1 MTRDVS
7 NDDATEN
14 RDAAPRR
21 RRWLRWLGVLGGLT
35 VLGAV
40 AGACGILF
48 IFYEF
53 GRDLPDYHAL
63 ADYEPPVSTRVYA
76 ADGQLIAEYARQDR
90 LFIPV
95 SAIPRQV
102 INAFLVAEDKNFYH
116 HDGIDFVG
124 LTRAV
129 LTNIRNLGTDRRPV
143 GASTITQQV
152 AKNFLLTNEVSIERK
167 IKEAILAF
175 RMERAF
181 TKDQILELYLNEIYL
196 GMGAYG
202 VASASVTYFDKPL
215 NELSLSEA
223 AYLAALPK
231 GPNNYHPTRHTAAAI
246 ARRNWVIDRLHDEG
260 FVTAAQAR
268 EAKSQGLGVKE
279 HHDTLTVTAAYFT
292 EEVRRFLADRY
303 GTDMLYEGGLQVMTT
318 LDPTLQAEAEKAL
331 KDGLIAY
338 DRRHGWR
345 GAFRQVR
352 TTAWKDDLNVLEIP
366 LGMPGWRLAAV
377 TGTSEQGAT
386 IGLRDGSLGFIPF
399 EEMKWARPTLPD
411 QRYGYPPESVD
422 EVVKPGDVIAVEA
435 LGDDRTGPDGHPLY
449 GLRQVPEVEGAIVAM
464 DPHSGR
470 VRALVGGFNYEESE
484 FNRATQALRQPG
496 SAIKPF
502 VYAAAL
508 DSGFTPAS
516 LVLDAP
522 FVLDQGAGQGKW
534 KPGNYSNQFYGPSTL
549 RLGLEKS
556 RNLMTVRL
564 AQYVGMDAITAIAR
578 RFGIQEHMPPLLSMA
593 LGAGETTLLR
603 LTNAYGMM
611 ANEGLR
617 IEPALIERIQDRR
630 GKTIYKRD
638 ERACPNC
645 TNVAWHPGLQAPV
658 LPDNRERV
666 IDAPTAYQS
675 ISMMEGVIER
685 GTGVQARSI
694 GKPLAGKTGT
704 TDDAKDAWFMGFSPN
719 LVAGVYTGFDNHRT
733 LGPDEQGASVA
744 VPIWKAF
751 MEQALKD
758 QPAIPFHVPEGIRLV
773 RVNAQTG
780 LPARPGDRNVI
791 LEAFK
796 ADTDIG
802 RIDRTVLDGSHEV
815 VQSDG
820 NSRSSASGIY

>member
-1 MTRDVS
+1 
-7 NDDATEN
+7 
-14 RDAAPRR
+14 
-21 RRWLRWLGVLGGLT
+21 
-35 VLGAV
+35 
-40 AGACGILF
+40 
-48 IFYEF
+48 
-53 GRDLPDYHAL
+53 
-63 ADYEPPVSTRVYA
+63 
-76 ADGQLIAEYARQDR
+76 
-90 LFIPV
+90 
-95 SAIPRQV
+95 
-102 INAFLVAEDKNFYH
+102 
-116 HDGIDFVG
+116 
-124 LTRAV
+124 
-129 LTNIRNLGTDRRPV
+129 V

-152 AKNFLLTNEVSIERK
+152 AKNFLLTNEVSYERK

-175 RMERAF
+175 RMEQAF

-215 NELSLSEA
+215 NELTLPEA

-231 GPNNYHPTRHTAAAI
+231 GPNNYHPTRHPAAAI
-246 ARRNWVIDRLHDEG
+246 ARRNWVIDRLRDEG
-260 FVTAAQAR
+260 YISAGQAETAKAQP
-268 EAKSQGLGVKE
+268 LGVKE
-279 HHDTLTVTAAYFT
+279 HRDTLTVTAAYFT

-318 LDPTLQAEAEKAL
+318 LNPTLQAEAERSL
-331 KDGLIAY
+331 KDGLIDY
-338 DRRHGWR
+338 DQRHGWR
-345 GAFRQVR
+345 GPFRTVR
-352 TTAWKDDLNVLEIP
+352 VSAWREDLNVLDIP
-366 LGMPGWRLAAV
+366 LGMPNWRLAAV
-377 TGTSEQGAT
+377 TATDEAGAS
-386 IGLRDGSLGFIPF
+386 IGLRDGSTGYIPF
-399 EEMKWARPTLPD
+399 AEMKWARKALPD
-411 QRYGYPPESVD
+411 QRYGFPPESVD
-422 EVVKPGDVIAVEA
+422 EVLKPGDVIAVEKME
-435 LGDDRTGPDGHPLY
+435 GDATGPDGAPLY
-449 GLRQVPEVEGAIVAM
+449 GLRQVPDVEGAIVAL

-470 VRALVGGFNYEESE
+470 VRALVGGFNYEVSQ

-502 VYAAAL
+502 VYATAL
-508 DSGFTPAS
+508 NNGFTPAS

-522 FVLDQGAGQGKW
+522 FVLDQGEGQGKW
-534 KPGNYSNQFYGPSTL
+534 KPGNYSNEFYGPSTL
-549 RLGLEKS
+549 RLGIEKS

-564 AQYVGMDAITAIAR
+564 AQYVGMDAITATVR

-593 LGAGETTLLR
+593 LGAGETTLLK
-603 LTNAYGMM
+603 LTNAYGIM

-638 ERACPNC
+638 NRQCPDC
-645 TNVAWHPGLQAPV
+645 SVANWYPGLAEPM
-658 LPDNRERV
+658 LADNRARV

-704 TDDAKDAWFMGFSPN
+704 TDDAKDAWFLGFSPN

-733 LGPDEQGASVA
+733 LGKDEQGASVA
-744 VPIWKAF
+744 VPIWKEF

-758 QPAIPFHVPEGIRLV
+758 EPAIPFHVPEGIRLV
-773 RVNAQTG
+773 RINAQTG
-780 LPARPGDRNVI
+780 LPAQPGDRNVI

-796 ADTDIG
+796 ANTDIG

-820 NSRSSASGIY
+820 SRSRASGIY

>member
-1 MTRDVS
+1 MTRD
-7 NDDATEN
+7 AHTEDSTETE
-14 RDAAPRR
+14 RAAPHK
-21 RRWLRWLGVLGGLT
+21 RRWLRWLGVLGGLA
-35 VLGAV
+35 VFGAI
-40 AGACGILF
+40 AGVVGVLF

-53 GRDLPDYHAL
+53 GRGLPDYRAL

-76 ADGQLIAEYARQDR
+76 ADGQLIAQYARQDR

-102 INAFLVAEDKNFYH
+102 INAFLVAEDKNFYQH
-116 HDGIDFVG
+116 GGIDFVG

-129 LTNIRNLGTDRRPV
+129 LVNLKNIGSDRRPV

-152 AKNFLLTNEVSIERK
+152 AKNFLLSNEVSYERK

-202 VASASVTYFDKPL
+202 VASASVSYFDKPL
-215 NELSLSEA
+215 NELTLPEA

-231 GPNNYHPTRHTAAAI
+231 GPNNYHPTRHPEAAI
-246 ARRNWVIDRLHDEG
+246 ARRNWVIDRLHEEG
-260 FVTAAQAR
+260 YISAAQAR
-268 EAKSQGLGVKE
+268 EAKAQPLGVRE
-279 HHDTLTVTAAYFT
+279 HRDTLTVTAAYFT

-318 LDPTLQAEAEKAL
+318 LDPTLQAAAERSL
-331 KDGLIAY
+331 KNGLIAY

-345 GAFRQVR
+345 GPFRTVR
-352 TTAWKDDLNVLEIP
+352 VNAWKEDLNVLDIP
-366 LGMPGWRLAAV
+366 LGMTGWRLAAV
-377 TGTSEQGAT
+377 TDTSAEGAS
-386 IGLRDGSLGFIPF
+386 IGLRDGSLGYIPF
-399 EEMKWARPTLPD
+399 EEMKWARKALPD
-411 QRYGYPPESVD
+411 QRYGYAPESVD
-422 EVVKPGDVIAVEA
+422 EVLKPGDVIAVER
-435 LGDDRTGPDGHPLY
+435 LEGEETGPAGAPLY
-449 GLRQVPEVEGAIVAM
+449 GLRQVPDVEGAIVAM

-470 VRALVGGFNYEESE
+470 VRALVGGFNYEQSQ

-496 SAIKPF
+496 SAFKPF
-502 VYAAAL
+502 VYATAL
-508 DSGFTPAS
+508 NNGFTPAS

-534 KPGNYSNQFYGPSTL
+534 KPGNYSNEFYGPSTL

-556 RNLMTVRL
+556 LNLMTVRV
-564 AQYVGMDAITAIAR
+564 AQYVGMDAIVATAR

-593 LGAGETTLLR
+593 LGAGETTLLK
-603 LTNAYGMM
+603 LTNAYGML

-630 GKTIYKRD
+630 GMTIYKRD
-638 ERACPNC
+638 NRQCPNC
-645 TNVAWHPGLQAPV
+645 LNVSWRPGLPAPL
-658 LPDNRERV
+658 LPDSRERV

-719 LVAGVYTGFDNHRT
+719 LVAGVYTGFDDHRT
-733 LGPDEQGASVA
+733 LGKDEQGASVA

-751 MEQALKD
+751 MERALQD
-758 QPAIPFHVPEGIRLV
+758 EPAIPFHVPEGIRLV
-773 RVNAQTG
+773 RINAKTG
-780 LPARPGDRNVI
+780 LPAQPGDRDVI

-796 ADTDIG
+796 ANTDIG

-820 NSRSSASGIY
+820 NRSSASGIY